1 MSYNQRI
8 EKKLN
13 KICTITSSKR
23 IYRKEYEKSGI
34 PFYRSKEVIQ
44 KHNNEPIDMELFISK
59 ERYHE
64 IKTQFG
70 VPKKGDILLTSVG
83 TLGIPYYIDNDEKF
97 YFKDGN
103 LTWFKDFSNE
113 IHSKYLY
120 YYLLSSVGKEKID
133 QITIGST
140 QKAITIQGLKSIKIL
155 MPSKNEQVLVT
166 KILSSIDDKIKLN
179 NKINNNLEELAQT
192 LYKHWFVDFEFP
204 NEEGL
209 PYKSSGGKMV
219 ESELGLIPEG
229 WSVIKLNDII
239 DYSNGYAFKSKDYE
253 ETGKYKVITIR
264 NVKDGKFDL
273 SNVSKVHKI
282 PERIREDQILII
294 GDILMSLT
302 GNVGR
307 VAIVDE
313 DNCLLN
319 QRVAKISSLDSNYKG
334 FIYFILRNNEIFN
347 KIVSLGKGSAQQN
360 LSPIEMLKIKMTLPK
375 SVDNIVLNK
384 FNTMFNILI
393 HNEIENKKL
402 TKLRD
407 ILLPKL
413 MSGEIRVPIK
423 E

>member
-1 MSYNQRI
+1 MRFNKVKFKDFIKFNPKRSLTRGEVSKKIAMENI
-8 EKKLN
+8 EPYTKN
-13 KICTITSSKR
+13 
-23 IYRKEYEKSGI
+23 
-34 PFYRSKEVIQ
+34 
-44 KHNNEPIDMELFISK
+44 ISK
-59 ERYHE
+59 YEIAEYNGGTKFKNEDTLVARITPSLENGKTAFVNILNDGEVAFGSTEFIVLTNIENVTTKEFIYYFSTTE
-64 IKTQFG
+64 YFRKPAISSMTGTSGRQRVQTDALYDLEYKLPDIKTQNF
-70 VPKKGDILLTSVG
+70 
-83 TLGIPYYIDNDEKF
+83 
-97 YFKDGN
+97 
-103 LTWFKDFSNE
+103 
-113 IHSKYLY
+113 
-120 YYLLSSVGKEKID
+120 
-133 QITIGST
+133 IT
-140 QKAITIQGLKSIKIL
+140 
-155 MPSKNEQVLVT
+155 N
-166 KILSSIDDKIKLN
+166 ILSSLDDKIELN

-219 ESELGLIPEG
+219 ESELGLIPKG

-407 ILLPKL
+407 LLLPKL
-413 MSGEIRVPIK
+413 MSGEIRVPI
-423 E
+423 EE

>member
-13 KICTITSSKR
+13 EICTITSSKR

-179 NKINNNLEELAQT
+179 NKINNKLEELAQT

-219 ESELGLIPEG
+219 ESDLGLIPEG
-229 WSVIKLNDII
+229 WEIREQGDYFPVITGKKNANYATLDGKFKFFTCSQQVFQAPDYSFDGTAILVAGNGDFNVKYYSGKFEAYQRTYVLIPKNSNLAGLFYFMIKENLNKMTSCHRGSVIK
-239 DYSNGYAFKSKDYE
+239 F
-253 ETGKYKVITIR
+253 IT
-264 NVKDGKFDL
+264 KGDL
-273 SNVSKVHKI
+273 
-282 PERIREDQILII
+282 E
-294 GDILMSLT
+294 
-302 GNVGR
+302 
-307 VAIVDE
+307 
-313 DNCLLN
+313 
-319 QRVAKISSLDSNYKG
+319 NYK
-334 FIYFILRNNEIFN
+334 IITPDNEKLEKLSYYFTNIINTIEHNKSENE
-347 KIVSLGKGSAQQN
+347 
-360 LSPIEMLKIKMTLPK
+360 
-375 SVDNIVLNK
+375 
-384 FNTMFNILI
+384 
-393 HNEIENKKL
+393 KL

-407 ILLPKL
+407 LLLPKL
-413 MSGEIRVPIK
+413 MSGEIRVPI
-423 E
+423 EEE